1 MQLESMWV
9 HGIRRFGGE
18 TPTRLRLD
26 APLICLIG
34 ANEVGKSTL
43 LDALELVQQ
52 ESDQET
58 EVMPAVPASDWTRGE
73 NLPGDRAIVRLR
85 YRLNASDLKVLSEL
99 ETADRLGDVR
109 WLEQTKLVDGS
120 LVTEVIPQ
128 PTRDKARRHKLGE
141 LIEKARDAEDNFLA
155 QVHEDTPAAP
165 TALDQIVEDLG
176 SSHYYINR
184 DRLIEL
190 ADFLEAEDQ
199 SPGIMEKLRK
209 VAELENIDHPRDEA
223 REALQPL
230 IPRFVRFEPEVRE
243 LANEYDLAALAMD
256 PPPAL
261 RNLAELAGLDLELLL
276 QEIQNDLTGNVEEL
290 VESAKQDLERQFS
303 AWTQEPPVA
312 VTVDTS
318 GTRLLVHVKSG
329 SGKPMKIGE
338 RSDGL
343 RQFVALVALTAG
355 EGHVVPPILLIDEAE
370 RHLHYDAQADLMGVL
385 ARQTAASQVIYTT
398 HSAACLPEDLG
409 ACVRVVH
416 GIGDQMLSTV
426 EQQFWSDDPGMVP
439 LLLAMGAGSLAF
451 VPLRPAAIVEGPSD
465 LILLPSLMLEAVGGS
480 ELGLQVVPG
489 AAGVPPERV
498 AGLDLQGVKT
508 VWILDGDK
516 AGIERQR
523 FLRKQNIPGARIHL
537 LKSGSNGLD
546 LEDLIHRST
555 YVEAVNAY
563 AHDLGSESTF
573 VSKLLPRESCRRHKA
588 VEKWCK
594 KQGVKPPGKAAIA
607 NKVLELRGDRPL
619 LEPTKRST
627 LRSLHKRIS
636 KQLEEPLPVDEMDP
650 AG

>member
-9 HGIRRFGGE
+9 HGMRRFGGE

-52 ESDQET
+52 TPDEESEDL
-58 EVMPAVPASDWTRGE
+58 PAVPASDWTRGE
-73 NLPGDRAIVRLR
+73 SLPSDRVIVRLR
-85 YRLNASDLKVLSEL
+85 YRLGAEDLRLLSEL

-120 LVTEVIPQ
+120 VVTEVMPK
-128 PTRDKARRHKLGE
+128 PTRDRTDRHKLGE
-141 LIEKARDAEDNFLA
+141 LIEKARDVEGNFLA

-165 TALDQIVEDLG
+165 ATLDQIVEDLG

-184 DRLIEL
+184 NRLSEL
-190 ADFLEAEDQ
+190 ADFLDAEGQ
-199 SPGIMEKLRK
+199 HPGIAQKLRK
-209 VAELENIDHPRDEA
+209 VEELEAIAHPRDEA
-223 REALQPL
+223 RDALQPL

-243 LANEYDLAALAMD
+243 LANEYDLAVLAAD
-256 PPPAL
+256 PHPAL
-261 RNLAELAGLDLELLL
+261 RNLAELAELNLEALL
-276 QEIQNDLTGNVEEL
+276 QEIQNDLTGNVEER
-290 VESAKQDLERQFS
+290 VESAKQELKRQFS
-303 AWTQEPPVA
+303 AWTQKPPVT

-329 SGKPMKIGE
+329 SGTPMKIGE

-385 ARQTAASQVIYTT
+385 ASQTAASQVIYTT

-409 ACVRVVH
+409 SCVRVVR
-416 GIGDQMLSTV
+416 GIGDQMRSAV
-426 EQQFWSDDPGMVP
+426 DQQFWSDDPGVVP

-465 LILLPSLMLEAVGGS
+465 LILLPSLMLEAVGGT
-480 ELGLQVVPG
+480 ELGFQVVPG

-498 AGLDLQGVKT
+498 AGLDLHGVKT

-516 AGIERQR
+516 AGVERQS
-523 FLRKQNIPGARIHL
+523 FLKKQSIPSSRIHL
-537 LKSGSNGLD
+537 LKSGANGLD

-563 AHDLGSESTF
+563 GSDLGSKVQF
-573 VSKLLPRESCRRHKA
+573 ASKHLPKDACKRHKA
-588 VEKWCK
+588 VETWCK
-594 KQGVKPPGKAAIA
+594 KQGIKAPGKAAIA
-607 NKVLELRGDRPL
+607 NKVLELRGDKPL
-619 LEPTKRST
+619 LEPTRRVA
-627 LRSLHKRIS
+627 LRSLHKKDFETTKGR
-636 KQLEEPLPVDEMDP
+636 P
-650 AG
+650 ATN

>member
-9 HGIRRFGGE
+9 HGMRRFGGE
-18 TPTRLRLD
+18 TPARLRLD
-26 APLICLIG
+26 SPLICLIG

-52 ESDQET
+52 EPDEET
-58 EVMPAVPASDWTRGE
+58 ETLPAVPASDWTRGE
-73 NLPGDRAIVRLR
+73 NLPDDRVIVRLR
-85 YRLNASDLKVLSEL
+85 YRLDVDDLKLLSEL
-99 ETADRLGDVR
+99 ETADRLKGVR
-109 WLEQTKLVDGS
+109 WLEQTKLIDGS
-120 LVTEVIPQ
+120 LVTEVMPE
-128 PTRDKARRHKLGE
+128 PTRDKTQRRKLGE
-141 LIEKARDAEDNFLA
+141 LIEKARNTEDNFLA
-155 QVHEDTPAAP
+155 QAHEGTPAAP
-165 TALDQIVEDLG
+165 ATLEQIIKDLG
-176 SSHYYINR
+176 SNSYYINQAH
-184 DRLIEL
+184 LSEL
-190 ADFLEAEDQ
+190 ADFLDGEGQ
-199 SPGIMEKLRK
+199 NPGIAQKLRK
-209 VAELENIDHPRDEA
+209 VAELEAIEHPRDEA
-223 REALQPL
+223 RSALQPL
-230 IPRFVRFEPEVRE
+230 APRFVRFEPEVRE
-243 LANEYDLAALAMD
+243 LANEYDLAVHAGD

-261 RNLAELAGLDLELLL
+261 RNLAELAGIDLQVLLR
-276 QEIQNDLTGNVEEL
+276 EIQNDLTGNVEEI
-290 VESAKQDLERQFS
+290 VDSAKQELKRQFS
-303 AWTQEPPVA
+303 AWTQKPPVT

-385 ARQTAASQVIYTT
+385 ASQTAASQVIYTT

-409 ACVRVVH
+409 SSVRVVH

-451 VPLRPAAIVEGPSD
+451 VPLRPAVIVEGPSD
-465 LILLPSLMLEAVGGS
+465 LILLPSLMLEAIGGS
-480 ELGLQVVPG
+480 ELGFQVVPG

-516 AGIERQR
+516 AGIERQS
-523 FLRKQNIPGARIHL
+523 FLKGQSIPGSRIHL

-546 LEDLIHRST
+546 LEDLVHRLT
-555 YVEAVNAY
+555 YIEAVNVY
-563 AHDLGSESTF
+563 ARDLGSETQF
-573 VSKLLPRESCRRHKA
+573 ASKDLPNEACKRHKT
-588 VEKWCK
+588 VEKWCN
-594 KQGVKPPGKAAIA
+594 KQGIKPPGKAAIA
-607 NKVLELRGDRPL
+607 NKVLELRGDKPL

-627 LRSLHKRIS
+627 LRSLHKRVA
-636 KQLEEPLPVDEMDP
+636 KQLDELQLAGETAP
-650 AG
+650 AV